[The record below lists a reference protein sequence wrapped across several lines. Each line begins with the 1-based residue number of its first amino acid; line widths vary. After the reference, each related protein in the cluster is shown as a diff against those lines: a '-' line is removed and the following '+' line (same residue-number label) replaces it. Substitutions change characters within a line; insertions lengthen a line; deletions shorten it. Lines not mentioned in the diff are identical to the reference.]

1 MEGGDTWVLGPSV
14 SEDPGALQEGAKRT
28 ASLAGFPPK
37 LLDPA
42 GASPKARAFSRCS
55 LQICGRANTITFI
68 GKFTIIGKVGKG
80 AEACPQ
86 MHPAIDADRQKPPKD
101 HNPDPSSR

>member
-14 SEDPGALQEGAKRT
+14 SEDPGALQEGAKRA
-28 ASLAGFPPK
+28 ASPAGFPPK

-42 GASPKARAFSRCS
+42 GASHKARAFSRCS
-55 LQICGRANTITFI
+55 LQICGRTNTITYS
-68 GKFTIIGKVGKG
+68 IGKVGKG

-86 MHPAIDADRQKPPKD
+86 MHPAIDADRQKLPKD